1 MGGEERERSS
11 DLDVP
16 VGERLCQCALEA
28 VEIVP
33 EVGEESL
40 AVVTGERHSRE
51 PTILDPAPENR
62 APEDDA
68 AVLQK
73 RPQIA
78 EDGRLRLR

>member
-11 DLDVP
+11 NLDVP

-40 AVVTGERHSRE
+40 AVVTVERHSRE
-51 PTILDPAPENR
+51 PTMLDSAPENR

-68 AVLQK
+68 AILQK
-73 RPQIA
+73 RPHIA